1 MMLKRAEVNQ
11 KNSEYGN
18 PVGIG
23 SRLCE
28 TLRRGCV
35 QDYTRP

>member
-1 MMLKRAEVNQ
+1 MMLQRAEVNQ

-23 SRLCE
+23 SRL
-28 TLRRGCV
+28 
-35 QDYTRP
+35 RPAAAHKALT